1 MGIGT
6 ASTEALSS
14 ETPVVGNHL
23 INFLG
28 DVACAG
34 IKTNNPED
42 FAKDI
47 EKVLIGKVRFENLR
61 EIVRENYDWENLI
74 HKMIQRY
81 DVLSEKYGFS
91 KMG

>member
-1 MGIGT
+1 
-6 ASTEALSS
+6 
-14 ETPVVGNHL
+14 
-23 INFLG
+23 
-28 DVACAG
+28 
-34 IKTNNPED
+34 
-42 FAKDI
+42 AKDI

-81 DVLSEKYGFS
+81 DWLSEKYGFS